1 MKKFKIRF
9 GKRLLIIT
17 FGAEWKPLHKHTYR
31 VWATTSKG
39 YSYIDFNDYSL
50 AKHWVEKRINPRV
63 YPDEKYTIEEVRTI
77 ETNEEV

>member
-9 GKRLLIIT
+9 GKRRLIIT
-17 FGAEWKPLHKHTYR
+17 FGAEWEPRHKHTYR
-31 VWATTSKG
+31 VWVTTSKG
-39 YSYIDFNDYSL
+39 YNHFDFKDYLL